1 MERTQFTF
9 YDSFFRAISRIKSK
23 AARCDAYDALCEYA
37 LYGTEPDID
46 SMPDAAAIAF
56 ESFKPN
62 LDASRRKAQSGSAG
76 GKSKQTASKP
86 EANDKQTGSKEDE
99 SKKKNKDKKKNK
111 NKDKCLKGDFDLF
124 WEAYPRKEGKQKA
137 EAAFAKVVVP
147 VQDLLDAIE
156 AQKKSAQWTKD
167 GGQFIPHP
175 ATWLNG
181 KRWLDQMAV
190 ASETR
195 KGVPMGANGELGAA
209 EMAAIAKMMGDKD
222 AEARWIEKDMRG
234 G

>member
-23 AARCDAYDALCEYA
+23 AARCDAYDALCQYA
-37 LYGTEPDID
+37 LSGSEPDLE
-46 SMPDAAAIAF
+46 SMPDSAAIAF
-56 ESFKPN
+56 ELIKPN
-62 LDASRRKAQSGSAG
+62 LDASRRKAQNGSAG
-76 GKSKQTASKP
+76 GKSKQAESKV
-86 EANDKQTGSKEDE
+86 EANSKQTE
-99 SKKKNKDKKKNK
+99 SKNKDKNKDKNK
-111 NKDKCLKGDFDLF
+111 NKDKCLKADFELF

-156 AQKKSAQWTKD
+156 SQKKSAQWTKD

-181 KRWLDQMAV
+181 KRWLDQVVV
-190 ASETR
+190 ATETR
-195 KGVPMGANGELGAA
+195 NGVPMGASGELGEA
-209 EMAAIAKMMGDKD
+209 ELAAIRKMMG
-222 AEARWIEKDMRG
+222 G
-234 G
+234 GA

>member
-23 AARCDAYDALCEYA
+23 AARCDAYDALCQYA
-37 LYGTEPDID
+37 LYGIEPDID
-46 SMPDAAAIAF
+46 GMPDASAIAF

-62 LDASRRKAQSGSAG
+62 LDAGRRKAQSGSVG
-76 GKSKQTASKP
+76 GKSKQTESKQ
-86 EANDKQTGSKEDE
+86 EANDKQTE
-99 SKKKNKDKKKNK
+99 SKKKDKNKEK
-111 NKDKCLKGDFDLF
+111 NKDKCLKADFDLF

-181 KRWLDQMAV
+181 KRWLDQMVV
-190 ASETR
+190 ATGTR
-195 KGVPMGANGELGAA
+195 KGVPMGASGEMGAA
-209 EMAAIAKMMGDKD
+209 EMAAIAQLMGDKE
-222 AEARWIEKDMRG
+222 AEAKWTEDYLRG

>member
-111 NKDKCLKGDFDLF
+111 NKDKCLKADFDLF

-181 KRWLDQMAV
+181 KRWLDQV
-190 ASETR
+190 FVLTETR
-195 KGVPMGANGELGAA
+195 KGVPMGASGE
-209 EMAAIAKMMGDKD
+209 MGD
-222 AEARWIEKDMRG
+222 AELLAIQRLMGENG
-234 G
+234 

>member
-23 AARCDAYDALCEYA
+23 SARCDAYDALCKYA
-37 LYGTEPDID
+37 LYGIEPDID
-46 SMPDAAAIAF
+46 CMPDAAAIAF

-62 LDASRRKAQSGSAG
+62 LDASRRKAENGSVG

-86 EANDKQTGSKEDE
+86 EANDKQTE
-99 SKKKNKDKKKNK
+99 SKNKDKKKDKKK
-111 NKDKCLKGDFDLF
+111 NKDKCLKADFEIF

-156 AQKKSAQWTKD
+156 AQNKSAQWMKD

-181 KRWLDQMAV
+181 KRWLDQVVV
-190 ASETR
+190 ATESR
-195 KGVPMGANGELGAA
+195 KGVPMGATGELG
-209 EMAAIAKMMGDKD
+209 EEELEAIRKMMG
-222 AEARWIEKDMRG
+222 ESR
-234 G
+234 

>member
-9 YDSFFRAISRIKSK
+9 YDSFFRSISRIKSK
-23 AARCDAYDALCEYA
+23 SARCDAYDALCQYA
-37 LYGTEPDID
+37 LYGIEPDID
-46 SMPDAAAIAF
+46 SMPDTAAIAF

-62 LDASRRKAQSGSAG
+62 LDASRRKAQSGSVG
-76 GKSKQTASKP
+76 GKSKQTESKP
-86 EANDKQTGSKEDE
+86 EANDKQTASKNKD
-99 SKKKNKDKKKNK
+99 KNKDKKKNK
-111 NKDKCLKGDFDLF
+111 DKCLKADFEIF

-137 EAAFAKVVVP
+137 EAAFAKVAVP
-147 VQDLLDAIE
+147 VQDLLGAIE

-181 KRWLDQMAV
+181 KRWLDEIVPATE
-190 ASETR
+190 SR
-195 KGVPMGANGELGAA
+195 NGVPMGASGELGAA
-209 EMAAIAKMMGDKD
+209 EMAAIAKLMGDKEG
-222 AEARWIEKDMRG
+222 EAKWTEEDRRG